1 MIELAALL
9 ALALGLAA
17 LLPRRGGPTLGY
29 LRSLAPTWRF
39 FETVDVVP
47 VLEAVACGPDGVE
60 RGGWVEVLEVARHGP
75 LAAFWNAEHNLR
87 LAESAVV
94 ESLLEELD
102 GCPEDRV
109 ETLVAHRL
117 ARRLVERRLEG
128 ASHYRFRVLA
138 TEGEAEEEVYRSPLL
153 ARSPA

>member
-17 LLPRRGGPTLGY
+17 LLPRRGGASLGY

-60 RGGWVEVLEVARHGP
+60 RGGWVEVLETVPRGP
-75 LAAFWNAEHNLR
+75 LAAWWNAEHNLR

-109 ETLVAHRL
+109 ERLVAHRL

-138 TEGEAEEEVYRSPLL
+138 TEGETEEEVYRSPLL
-153 ARSPA
+153 ARGPA